1 MKRTGLIGKTMLTAM
16 AALTAMGVGQAC
28 AAETI
33 GLAVPDLTSSFWLSA
48 VYGAQKEAKSASA
61 KLVLL
66 SAGGDGN
73 SAQQISQVQDL
84 IQRGVKAIIIGA
96 TNGKALAAV
105 TNQAVSAGI
114 PVIGLSSP
122 PASKKL
128 ASIVSADHYD
138 MGKLQAECLGAAL
151 KGKGTVA
158 MMAGPNGQVWADR
171 RADGFR
177 DTLKAK
183 YPNIKIVAE
192 SRLADNRNA
201 ALKVAED
208 WAQRFP
214 KLNGVYS
221 ATDDMAA
228 GVIAAFKTAGR
239 KDMKFSASNL
249 SPTARK
255 LIKSGDLVCTSIQ
268 KIVAQGRAAVQQALL
283 AAAGKPTK
291 PSVVTPA
298 LLVDASNVD
307 SVDLSDVVAPSGY
320 RP

>member
-122 PASKKL
+122 PNSKKL

-183 YPNIKIVAE
+183 YPSIKIVAE
-192 SRLADNRNA
+192 LRLADNRNA

-249 SPTARK
+249 VRP
-255 LIKSGDLVCTSIQ
+255 
-268 KIVAQGRAAVQQALL
+268 RA
-283 AAAGKPTK
+283 
-291 PSVVTPA
+291 S
-298 LLVDASNVD
+298 
-307 SVDLSDVVAPSGY
+307 
-320 RP
+320 